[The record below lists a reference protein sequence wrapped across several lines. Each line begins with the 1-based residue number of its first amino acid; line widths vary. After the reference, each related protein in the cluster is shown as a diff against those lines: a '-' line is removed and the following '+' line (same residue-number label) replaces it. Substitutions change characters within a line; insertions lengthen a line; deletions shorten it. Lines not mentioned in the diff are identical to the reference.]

1 MAEACLTIDK
11 QGAVRFPA
19 RLRRKYGLKPGTE
32 VSMIDMGRCIVL
44 TPGPSSTDELVGE
57 IEAQRKAA
65 GLTVKDLL
73 EGLDD
78 VRRQVYEERYG
89 TNR

>member
-1 MAEACLTIDK
+1 MAEACLTVDE
-11 QGAVRFPA
+11 QGSLKFPA

-32 VSMIDMGRCIVL
+32 VTVFDMGRCMVL
-44 TPGPSSTDELVGE
+44 TPGPSRTDDLVGE
-57 IEAQRKAA
+57 IVAQRKAA

-73 EGLDD
+73 KGLDD

-89 TNR
+89 TKR